1 KHKKK
6 KMEQE
11 HHQQEQE
18 PLIYNLPHD
27 TLLKIFSTL
36 PLRQI
41 ILCRSLSKFF
51 NHLLTTPT
59 FLHHISATLPSLNLL
74 ALRHHNH
81 HNHHNPSTV
90 HLFDPDLNQWLHF
103 PLNFLPF
110 SNPLPVASSHGLI
123 YLWAQPNN
131 TSPISQAQ
139 AQTKSLLACNPL
151 TRKFRILPQL
161 GSAWCRHGSV
171 LVDSVN
177 RVMVLTELAAL
188 YFSGDGG
195 DNGGCWLK
203 FSSNLPSKPRSPVLI
218 EDSAYALCCDD
229 VGSPW
234 RSQWKLFS
242 CRFTSTT
249 SVKWSRVDRREWGD
263 VFDILKRPRLVR
275 GVGNR
280 ILMIGGLKSS
290 FSLNSPCST
299 ILILRL
305 DLGNME
311 WDEAGRMPVEMFRC
325 FQDAG
330 KFKVFGAG
338 DRVCFSAKRIG
349 KVALWDR
356 GAVAEGGEWRWIVN
370 VPGNGDG
377 VYRGFVF
384 EGRLDALP

>member
-1 KHKKK
+1 
-6 KMEQE
+6 MEQE
-11 HHQQEQE
+11 E
-18 PLIYNLPHD
+18 PLIYNLPQD
-27 TLLKIFSTL
+27 TLHQIFSSL

-41 ILCRSLSKFF
+41 IICRSLSKFF
-51 NHLLTTPT
+51 NNLLTSPT
-59 FLHHISATLPSLNLL
+59 FLHHISTTLPPLNLL
-74 ALRHHNH
+74 ALRHHHYNH
-81 HNHHNPSTV
+81 HNNHHI
-90 HLFDPDLNQWLHF
+90 HLFDPNLNNWLHF

-110 SNPLPVASSHGLI
+110 SSPLPVASSHGLI

-131 TSPISQAQ
+131 NNTQAQ
-139 AQTKSLLACNPL
+139 TQTQTLNTKSLLACNPL
-151 TRKFRILPQL
+151 TRKFRILPHL

-188 YFSGDGG
+188 YYD
-195 DNGGCWLK
+195 DNNNKSWQK

-218 EDSAYALCCDD
+218 EDSAFALCD

-242 CRFTSTT
+242 CRVASTM
-249 SVKWSRVDRREWGD
+249 SMIWSRLERQEWGD

-305 DLGNME
+305 DLGTME

-349 KVALWDR
+349 KLALWDR
-356 GAVAEGGEWRWIVN
+356 GAEMGDEWRWIDN

-377 VYRGFVF
+377 LYRGFVF